1 MRKQERGPFKNQI
14 TAFKEKEEEKKH
26 KSRNRKTQIN
36 KPNKNSA
43 HFSS

>member
-14 TAFKEKEEEKKH
+14 TAFKEKEEKKH